1 MWFHISEHEKMLA
14 ESKQM
19 GGGQQQGQQGGQKEQ
34 QKVAES
40 IGFKDLPP
48 DGQVQMAA
56 QAGIKLDASTMQQMQ
71 QQPQSS
77 SAKPGA
83 SPPSG
88 PPKVNVGKE
97 ARSPVAAASPLKA
110 AINPNNSIK

>member
-1 MWFHISEHEKMLA
+1 MPKTWALWFHLAEHEKALA
-14 ESKQM
+14 EQKI
-19 GGGQQQGQQGGQKEQ
+19 QQQGQGGQQGQQ

-48 DGQVQMAA
+48 EGQVQMAQ
-56 QAGIKLDASTMQQMQ
+56 QAGIKLDASQMQTMQ
-71 QQPQSS
+71 QQPQTPTTQ
-77 SAKPGA
+77 KPQG
-83 SPPSG
+83 
-88 PPKVNVGKE
+88 KINVGKE